1 MGWFKRLLQ
10 RKPGGSLFGNLLRK
24 VGDYATGGLY
34 SEFNPIMDCPKTA
47 PNGGGLVPLN
57 FGSNNSGGFFGCG
70 GSGFAFRGGF
80 FDGVLPIFQNPLPN
94 TGTGIAPVYT
104 PSNDTINADTTNV
117 FGLNIP
123 NNVANALESIVGML
137 DNNIELDL
145 NDIPSSLINT
155 VDNFFGEEIPPV
167 LENLLGVNSQG
178 EIVDNEAA
186 SSWSGHINIGGVE
199 VSASGGNSEET
210 QTPTT
215 PTDTRKWYHKLDN
228 WLQNTIS
235 LSLKTTGIVLGSIV
249 VISLTVWYF
258 FKRSKYRY

>member
-34 SEFNPIMDCPKTA
+34 SQFNPIMDCPRVA
-47 PNGGGLVPLN
+47 PPGSGIIPLG
-57 FGSNNSGGFFGCG
+57 FGSNSSGGFFGCDG
-70 GSGFAFRGGF
+70 AGFAFRGGF
-80 FDGVLPIFQNPLPN
+80 IEDILPIFTPPS

-104 PSNDTINADTTNV
+104 PTNDTINSNTTNV
-117 FGLNIP
+117 FGMNIP
-123 NNVANALESIVGML
+123 TNVGNALESIVNML

-155 VDNFFGEEIPPV
+155 VDNFFGDEIPPV
-167 LENLLGVNSQG
+167 LENLLGVNSQA
-178 EIVDNEAA
+178 EIVDPVAA

-199 VSASGGNSEET
+199 VSASGGNSQET

-215 PTDTRKWYHKLDN
+215 PTDTRKWHEKLDD
-228 WLQNTIS
+228 WLQSTIS
-235 LSLKTTGIVLGSIV
+235 LSLKTTGIVLGSV
-249 VISLTVWYF
+249 VAVSLTAWYF
-258 FKRSKYRY
+258 LKPKNKRRR